1 MSYYS
6 RYFMGGNSM
15 DMVRLYDLDDYDK
28 LPLTKWNIK
37 QPADDEVREEAL
49 DTEGGLDL
57 ILIPGLAFT
66 LAGERC
72 GRGRGYY
79 DAYLAKV
86 RQKQGGLPATVAL
99 AFKEQILEEVPTD
112 HHDVRIDK
120 VLFTES

>member
-1 MSYYS
+1 
-6 RYFMGGNSM
+6 M

-66 LAGERC
+66 RAGERC

-86 RQKQGGLPATVAL
+86 QQKQGGLPATVAL